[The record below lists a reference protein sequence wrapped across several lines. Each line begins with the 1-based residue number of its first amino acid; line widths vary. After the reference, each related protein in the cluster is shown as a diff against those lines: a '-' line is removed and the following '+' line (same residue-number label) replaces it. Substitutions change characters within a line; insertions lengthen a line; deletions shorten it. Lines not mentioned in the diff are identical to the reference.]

1 MALYNCFSRGRA
13 PGKSHDSYINRSKC
27 TLIFTISSFRR
38 SKGNRRKGEY
48 ETKYLYYQGKSVNL
62 CIKPNCTVKGCI
74 TASTIL
80 KKLYYY
86 SMRSMPNIIFILKK
100 SSQAISFRLQRLV
113 LFKILLA
120 PPWGFPWGSDGK
132 ESTCN
137 AGDLGLLPGWG
148 RSPGEGKGN
157 PLQ

>member
-1 MALYNCFSRGRA
+1 M
-13 PGKSHDSYINRSKC
+13 
-27 TLIFTISSFRR
+27 
-38 SKGNRRKGEY
+38 
-48 ETKYLYYQGKSVNL
+48 
-62 CIKPNCTVKGCI
+62 KPNCTVKGCI

-100 SSQAISFRLQRLV
+100 SSQAISFRLQQLV
-113 LFKILLA
+113 LFKMLLV
-120 PPWGFPWGSDGK
+120 PPWGFPGGSDGR

-157 PLQ
+157 PLQQSCLEKSMDRGAWWAAVHGVTKSWTQLKDQH